1 MEYLRIPPEKL
12 YKRFHVN
19 SDDFRATS
27 LDLLVP
33 YIDVSPF
40 ANYIQSLEEIRLKN
54 IWNAIVIQ
62 WGNVHSAIKEDVS
75 YKKSSYS
82 EQRYSQIHTT
92 ISHEQFDN
100 ELNKFIANDLMKA
113 VFVLQCITDYVFPR

>member
-27 LDLLVP
+27 LDLLLP
-33 YIDVSPF
+33 YMDVSPF
-40 ANYIQSLEEIRLKN
+40 VSYIQSLEEIRLKN

-62 WGNVHSAIKEDVS
+62 WGNVHSTIKEDIS
-75 YKKSSYS
+75 YKKSPYS

-92 ISHEQFDN
+92 ISHEQFDMD
-100 ELNKFIANDLMKA
+100 LNDFIANDLMKA
-113 VFVLQCITDYVFPR
+113 VFVLQCILEYVFPR